1 MSTDALGASPR
12 GTVVPFPSRARR
24 PRVASSGVIGMMLF
38 VIAET
43 MFFAGLVSAFTI
55 VRTTALTPWPPPNQ
69 PRLPVESTA
78 FNTLALLASGVV
90 LVFAA
95 RRFARER
102 ARVVRPLAV
111 ATALGAFFIVFQG
124 AEWVAL
130 LAEGLTMTSS
140 THGAFFYLI
149 VGAHGL
155 HAVAA
160 LIALVW
166 ALWRARQGRLA
177 PSAFSTV
184 QVFWYFVVALWPVLY
199 WRVYL

>member
-1 MSTDALGASPR
+1 VSTDALGASPR

-69 PRLPVESTA
+69 PRLPIESTA
-78 FNTLALLASGVV
+78 VNTLALLVSGVV
-90 LVFAA
+90 LLVSSRHFARDAA
-95 RRFARER
+95 RA
-102 ARVVRPLAV
+102 VRWLALS
-111 ATALGAFFIVFQG
+111 AGLGAFFVVFQG

-130 LAEGLTMTSS
+130 LAEGLTMKSS

-155 HAVAA
+155 HALAA
-160 LIALVW
+160 LGGLCW
-166 ALWRARQGRLA
+166 ALLRARRGTLA
-177 PSAFSTV
+177 PDAFATV
-184 QVFWYFVVALWPVLY
+184 RVFWYFVVALWPLLY